1 MTRRTDSHRAGREKQ
16 RADAGIAI
24 IYAAVFLLSSL
35 WFVSLAIDMGKL
47 MDTKTQLQNAAD
59 AAALAGA
66 SAVDP
71 NTGIVQQDEARSR
84 ASIAAARN
92 KAYEQNLTPVAIDP
106 TTDVDFPPAPIA
118 GASRVR
124 VFVHR
129 EAATGNPMITH
140 FAQTI
145 GLLSLDV
152 RAQATAEARALNSVC
167 QGLMP
172 FAPQERPGNQP
183 FSTSCDSLQTLKQS
197 AGAGVMGNYQL
208 LRFPPCNED
217 SLPGGGSGGSA
228 IRYYTEHGYS
238 CCANI
243 GDVLEVQTK
252 TGNTTGP
259 LRQGLQTRW
268 DADTDTR
275 SGICFDAYTGNGKRV
290 VIVPIIQSF
299 VVTGTSW
306 VKIDGFAAFFLVNRP
321 ANTGQVNITGQFIKY
336 VAPGD
341 FGTGPP
347 VNSGVY
353 GIHLVQ

>member
-1 MTRRTDSHRAGREKQ
+1 MTRSTDSHRTGREKQ
-16 RADAGIAI
+16 RPDAGIAL
-24 IYAAVFLLSSL
+24 IYVAVFLLSSL

-71 NTGIVQQDEARSR
+71 NTGILQQDVARSR
-84 ASIAAARN
+84 AATAAERN
-92 KAYEQNLTPVAIDP
+92 RAYEQTLTPVTINP

-167 QGLMP
+167 KGLMP

-183 FSTSCDSLQTLKQS
+183 FSTDCDSLYVLKQS
-197 AGAGVMGNYQL
+197 AGAGIMGNYQL
-208 LRFPPCNED
+208 LRFPPCPQD
-217 SLPGGGSGGSA
+217 SLPGSGSGGSA

-238 CCANI
+238 CCAKI
-243 GDVLEVQTK
+243 GDVMEVQTK
-252 TGNTTGP
+252 TGNTVGP
-259 LRQGLQTRW
+259 LRQGLLARW
-268 DADTDTR
+268 DADTDQR
-275 SGICFDAYTGNGKRV
+275 SGICFDDYKGSGERV

-306 VKIDGFAAFFLVNRP
+306 VKIDGFAAFFLTDRP
-321 ANTGQVNITGQFIKY
+321 ANSGQVNITGQFIKY

-353 GIHLVQ
+353 GIHLVE